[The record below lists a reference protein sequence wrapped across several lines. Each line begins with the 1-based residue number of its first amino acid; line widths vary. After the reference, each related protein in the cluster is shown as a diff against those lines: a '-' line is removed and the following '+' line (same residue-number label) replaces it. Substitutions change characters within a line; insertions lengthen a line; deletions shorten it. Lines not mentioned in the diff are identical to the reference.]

1 MEERGKSDGPVVPAK
16 PPNNAARAVA
26 EVVEGR
32 GPAKGNTA
40 SSTHPGR
47 SAGLGV
53 PSGLERVREVARRD
67 KEARFTALLHH
78 VTVDRLRAAYR
89 AIRPQAAPGVDGVR
103 WEAYGQDLEANLQ
116 DLHRRLHAGSYRA
129 RPSRRSY
136 IPKADGR
143 LRPLGI
149 ATVEDKILQRA
160 VVEVL
165 NAVYESDFRG
175 FSYGFRPVRNPHQ
188 ALDALS
194 VGIWRK
200 KVNWV
205 LDADIRDFFTS
216 LDHGWLEKFLEHRIA
231 DKRVLRLIRKWLSA
245 GVIEDGNWSQ
255 TMEGAPQGASAS
267 PLLANVYLH
276 YVFDQWADWWRRRH
290 ARGEVIIVRFAD
302 DFTMGFEYQEDA
314 RRFLA
319 ELRERFA
326 KFGLELHPDKT
337 RLIEFGR
344 FAATNRQARGLGK
357 PETFDFLGFT
367 HICARMRDGRFWVRR
382 ITVAK
387 RMRAKLRE
395 VKDQLK
401 RRRHQPIPEQGRW
414 LASVMRGYRAYY
426 AVPGNRA
433 AVATFRTQLTRL
445 WHKALE
451 RRSQRTRISWARM
464 NRLETRW
471 LPPARVVHP
480 FPDVRFRVNTQ
491 GRSPVR

>member
-1 MEERGKSDGPVVPAK
+1 MG
-16 PPNNAARAVA
+16 
-26 EVVEGR
+26 
-32 GPAKGNTA
+32 
-40 SSTHPGR
+40 
-47 SAGLGV
+47 
-53 PSGLERVREVARRD
+53 EVARGD

-78 VTVDRLRAAYR
+78 VSVDRLRAAYR
-89 AIRPQAAPGVDGVR
+89 AIRPQAAAGVDGVT

-129 RPSRRSY
+129 RPSRRSF

-165 NAVYESDFRG
+165 NAVYETDFRG
-175 FSYGFRPVRNPHQ
+175 FSYGFRPGRNPHQ

-216 LDHGWLEKFLEHRIA
+216 LDHSWLEKFLEHRIA

-245 GVIEDGNWSQ
+245 GVIEDGSWSQ
-255 TMEGAPQGASAS
+255 TVEGAPQGASAS

-314 RRFLA
+314 QRFLA

-337 RLIEFGR
+337 RLVEFGR

-382 ITVAK
+382 ITISK
-387 RMRAKLRE
+387 RIRAKLRE

-414 LASVMRGYRAYY
+414 LASVVRGHRAYY

-433 AVATFRTQLTRL
+433 AVAAFRTQVTRL

-451 RRSQRTRISWARM
+451 RRSQRTRINWARM
-464 NRLETRW
+464 NRLATRW

-480 FPDVRFRVNTQ
+480 FPDVRFRVRTQ

>member
-1 MEERGKSDGPVVPAK
+1 
-16 PPNNAARAVA
+16 
-26 EVVEGR
+26 
-32 GPAKGNTA
+32 
-40 SSTHPGR
+40 
-47 SAGLGV
+47 
-53 PSGLERVREVARRD
+53 VRETARGD

-78 VTVDRLRAAYR
+78 VSIERLRAAYR

-149 ATVEDKILQRA
+149 AAVEDKILQRA

-165 NAVYESDFRG
+165 NAVYETDFRG
-175 FSYGFRPVRNPHQ
+175 FSYGFRPGRNPHQ
-188 ALDALS
+188 ALDALT

-216 LDHGWLEKFLEHRIA
+216 LDHDWLGKFLEHRIA

-245 GVIEDGNWSQ
+245 GVIEEGNWSQ
-255 TMEGAPQGASAS
+255 TTEGAPQGASVS

-276 YVFDQWADWWRRRH
+276 YVFDQWADWWRRHH

-314 RRFLA
+314 QRFLV

-382 ITVAK
+382 ITISK
-387 RMRAKLRE
+387 RMRAKLGE

-414 LASVMRGYRAYY
+414 LASVVRGHRAYY

-433 AVATFRTQLTRL
+433 AVATFRTQVTKL
-445 WHKALE
+445 WHQALE
-451 RRSQRTRISWARM
+451 RRSQRTRINWARM
-464 NRLETRW
+464 NRLATRW

-480 FPDVRFRVNTQ
+480 FPDVRFRVRT
-491 GRSPVR
+491 